1 MQLPR
6 GRFHKIIKST
16 TTPALIE
23 EMRSARFTGICKI
36 VLGSD
41 SATLVLNEG
50 QLMLAEYGVLKGQ
63 QALDAVLGSEEEVG
77 AELNILTAEQVRLSQ
92 EFNRQCAI
100 EVSTTGKPGKS
111 PAKRGVSEG
120 AKTATPGKPGNQPA
134 GSGISREAKP
144 VMDGKPAKPSK
155 AGAAPE
161 RSDTVSSVGKRSSAH
176 TPEPAAESHT
186 IPMSGV
192 KPAQEMA
199 ETSQSEGDEIDTLIQ
214 NMEEINIEHLVS
226 SFRTNC
232 KEMLKKIHLDHLI
245 KENET

>member
-23 EMRSARFTGICKI
+23 EMRTARFTGICKI
-36 VLGSD
+36 VLGSE

-63 QALDAVLGSEEEVG
+63 QALDAVLGSEEEAG

-120 AKTATPGKPGNQPA
+120 AKPATPGNQPA

-161 RSDTVSSVGKRSSAH
+161 RSDTVSSVGRRSSAH

-186 IPMSGV
+186 TPMSGV
-192 KPAQEMA
+192 KPAHEMA